1 MALHHLMAWAVI
13 TLVSII
19 VRARAGRFE
28 NLAQVWDDVIA
39 SALATAALT
48 YVYYL

>member
-1 MALHHLMAWAVI
+1 MALLHLVVWAAI
-13 TLVSII
+13 ALVSII
-19 VRARAGRFE
+19 ARARAGRLE
-28 NLAQVWDDVIA
+28 SLWDDVIA